1 MLFDIPFVTL
11 NNAKHPYSPGVFM
24 GMPRPRPT
32 LFEVR
37 KPTNGKWRIVG
48 FVNGVRKQFW
58 FKTEKAAKQAVKDRN
73 SEIVA
78 HGTQVTLDPVNRMRA
93 LNAIERLSPFSKT
106 IYDAVDH
113 YVRYLKEH
121 HASVPFSTL
130 AIQVRAEFKRRLEK
144 NEVSER
150 HAESLNETLRKLEAR
165 FDETLVS
172 EIRTEDIREWFQSL
186 PLATKTKNKHKGYAN
201 QVFNLAVDFG
211 YATVNPVSRIKPLRK
226 RYSEED
232 KISIL
237 SAEETERLFRAAD
250 QKIIPF
256 LTLSFF
262 CGIRRATLERLDW
275 SDVKFDEARV
285 VVPKHKS
292 KNQSRYRVTL
302 SENALEWLSPHVK
315 ESGSILVPAT
325 AINRAGASFGSPSP
339 TATRSLI
346 KEAAASAGVNI
357 PDNAGRHTF
366 ISMHVAHYESID
378 KTALEADNSP
388 AVIKSNYLDIVT
400 REEAAKYW
408 RIVPA

>member
-1 MLFDIPFVTL
+1 MPLAYLILFQTALELFPYLGGKGTEGDGGLMLF
-11 NNAKHPYSPGVFM
+11 
-24 GMPRPRPT
+24 
-32 LFEVR
+32 
-37 KPTNGKWRIVG
+37 
-48 FVNGVRKQFW
+48 
-58 FKTEKAAKQAVKDRN
+58 
-73 SEIVA
+73 
-78 HGTQVTLDPVNRMRA
+78 QVTDVVIHRIIDGLAKRGEPFDGVEGTHPVDRVEGH
-93 LNAIERLSPFSKT
+93 LGT
-106 IYDAVDH
+106 
-113 YVRYLKEH
+113 
-121 HASVPFSTL
+121 
-130 AIQVRAEFKRRLEK
+130 
-144 NEVSER
+144 
-150 HAESLNETLRKLEAR
+150 
-165 FDETLVS
+165 VS

-250 QKIIPF
+250 TRVIPF

-262 CGIRRATLERLDW
+262 AGIRRATLERLDW

-285 VVPKHKS
+285 IVPKHKS

-302 SENALEWLSPHVK
+302 SENALEWLAPHLK

-346 KEAAASAGVNI
+346 KEAAARAEVNI
-357 PDNAGRHTF
+357 PDNSGRHTF

-400 REEAAKYW
+400 REEAANRQLAIRARLPRRELQPAGLGEAFSENGRAELLERLNYW